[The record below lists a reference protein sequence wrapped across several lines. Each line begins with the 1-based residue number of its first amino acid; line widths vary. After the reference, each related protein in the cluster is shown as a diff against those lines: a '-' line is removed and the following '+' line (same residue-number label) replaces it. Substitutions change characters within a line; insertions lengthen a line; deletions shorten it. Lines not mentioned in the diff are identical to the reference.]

1 MAAKNTDK
9 PIPGEERFITT
20 PKGIIVHRKGGQA
33 AKATPKKST
42 AKKGGK

>member
-20 PKGIIVHRKGGQA
+20 PKGIVVHRKGGQA
-33 AKATPKKST
+33 AKPSPKKPT
-42 AKKGGK
+42 TKKGGK